1 MFNTKVY
8 IGFMVGKGL
17 FHVYESNIENGF
29 TFFIDK
35 NLGSLIKQVVRAG
48 KNTNTKFVVKV
59 CRWSTC
65 ILD

>member
-8 IGFMVGKGL
+8 IGFMNGKGL

-35 NLGSLIKQVVRAG
+35 NLSDLIRQVVRSG
-48 KNTNTKFVVKV
+48 KATNTKIVVKV
-59 CRWSTC
+59 CRWRTC